1 MGIYADQME
10 QIFLDG
16 YLECALWSSIDN
28 ATGEPLDENHGMD
41 DIDPQTLEDL
51 KREALQFF
59 NDNIELINDTPD
71 GYSYGHAGHDLWLT
85 RNGHGAGFW
94 DGDAGRS
101 GDALT
106 SKAEALGEID
116 LYIGDD
122 GLIYK

>member
-1 MGIYADQME
+1 MGIYSNEMKQ
-10 QIFLDG
+10 QFLNG
-16 YLECALWSSIDN
+16 YLTCALWSSTDF
-28 ATGEPLDENHGMD
+28 ATGDPLEDNHDTD

-59 NDNIELINDTPD
+59 SDNIELINDTPE

-94 DGDAGRS
+94 DGDAGTP
-101 GDALT
+101 GDTLT
-106 SKAEALGEID
+106 TKAKALGEID